1 MHTRRLQRTG
11 GSTLIV
17 SLPKAWARRMGLGS
31 GQVVGMM
38 EQDNGTLVINPQLT
52 PSDSSLRTV
61 LETHD
66 EPSQHL
72 IRALISCY
80 LGGAHIMEV
89 RSANHFNLAQRQ
101 AVRDFTGLVI
111 GAEIVEETS
120 QTIIVQDLTDVG
132 TLPLRN
138 ALKRTFLIVRAM
150 HRDIW
155 SNLQDYQHGLRVTIK
170 DRDMEVD
177 KLYWFI
183 TRQYNLLV
191 AQPWLTERLGTSVRE
206 GLAYM
211 LVARVLE
218 RIGDHAVH
226 MADTLGMTKELK
238 PPEALVQEMVNL
250 SDAILCL
257 LQQGVESFLGSK
269 ALAANQIIDEG
280 KILAEKCSTFLI
292 QEVWPL
298 GSVGLPLHNLIESLR
313 RVALYTTD
321 IAETTLNATVE
332 PSI

>member
-17 SLPKAWARRMGLGS
+17 SLPKPWAQRMGLGA

-38 EQDNGTLVINPQLT
+38 EQDNGTLVVNPQLT
-52 PSDSSLRTV
+52 PSDRSLRTV
-61 LETHD
+61 LEAGT
-66 EPSQHL
+66 EPPEHL

-89 RSANHFNLAQRQ
+89 RSSEHFNLAQRQ

-111 GAEIVEETS
+111 GAEIVEETA

-138 ALKRTFLIVRAM
+138 ALKRIFRIVRAM

-155 SNLQDYQHGLRVTIK
+155 SNLQDHQHGFRATIK
-170 DRDMEVD
+170 DRDIEVD

-191 AQPWLTERLGTSVRE
+191 AQPWLSERLGTSVME
-206 GLAYM
+206 GMAFM

-226 MADTLGMTKELK
+226 MAEAMGMTKDRE
-238 PPEALVQEMVNL
+238 PPKGLVKEMAKLSESIQE
-250 SDAILCL
+250 L
-257 LQQGVESFLGSK
+257 LQRGVESFLGSK
-269 ALAANQIIDEG
+269 ASMANQTIDEG
-280 KILAEKCSTFLI
+280 KALAEQCTSFLTQRI
-292 QEVWPL
+292 WPT
-298 GSVGLPLHNLIESLR
+298 GSAGLPLHNLMESLR
-313 RVALYTTD
+313 RVALYSTD
-321 IAETTLNATVE
+321 IAETTLNATVV
-332 PSI
+332 PSS